1 MAVLLCC
8 SKTKTG
14 NDKAPIAFFA
24 TRKEKKKAMATELLS
39 PSLLGTRHGTF
50 SAGLYILTIENHHP

>member
-8 SKTKTG
+8 SKTKMG

-24 TRKEKKKAMATELLS
+24 IRKEKKKTMAAKLPS
-39 PSLLGTRHGTF
+39 PSLL
-50 SAGLYILTIENHHP
+50 

>member
-8 SKTKTG
+8 NKTKTG

-24 TRKEKKKAMATELLS
+24 TRKEKKKAMAAELLS
-39 PSLLGTRHGTF
+39 PSLL
-50 SAGLYILTIENHHP
+50 